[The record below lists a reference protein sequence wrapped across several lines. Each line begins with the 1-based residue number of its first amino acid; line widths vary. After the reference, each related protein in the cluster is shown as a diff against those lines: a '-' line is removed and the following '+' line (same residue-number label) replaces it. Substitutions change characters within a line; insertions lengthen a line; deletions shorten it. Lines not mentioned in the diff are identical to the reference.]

1 MILLPSRRPVA
12 PSLKRRELLQIGA
25 AGALGLS
32 LPKLIQ
38 AEETAGHATATAT
51 ARNCIYIFLC
61 GGPSQLDMWDPKPD
75 APTGIRS
82 PFQPLQTN
90 VEGIHFTE
98 LLPRTSRHADKLAII
113 RSMRH
118 DNSAPD
124 VGIAYTLLATAS
136 PPSKKTYPPTR
147 EDHPAIGGA
156 LDYLLGT
163 PSELPSWVILP
174 RVFTTGSNYY
184 KGQTAGFLGPAHDP
198 FALTEPKVDSLADR
212 DFRIGSL
219 SPPEDVN
226 PERQN
231 ARRELLERIDG
242 LTIPG
247 VESPGIDRVEQYRKQ
262 ALSMVSTDRG
272 KRAFNLEAEP
282 AGLRDRYG
290 RNEYG
295 QSFLL
300 SRRLI
305 ESGVRMVNVFW
316 TYYGK
321 DGCQFNLWDNHGIDG
336 PVCGG
341 YRTGFDMIRAPY
353 CCPSFDQAFSA
364 LIEDLDLRGL
374 LRETLVVVVGEF
386 GRTPKINKT
395 AGRDHW
401 PHCYSAVLAGGGV
414 QGGQVYGSSDSH
426 AAYVREAPVSPDDFG
441 ATIFHAFGVPPET
454 LVYDALNRP
463 LPVSRGKPVTA
474 IF

>member
-1 MILLPSRRPVA
+1 MVILLPSRRPA
-12 PSLKRRELLQIGA
+12 ARPLKRRELLRIGA
-25 AGALGLS
+25 ASALGLS
-32 LPKLIQ
+32 LTDLLQ
-38 AEETAGHATATAT
+38 AEGTANRATGT

-75 APTGIRS
+75 APEGIRS

-90 VEGIHFTE
+90 AEGIHFTE
-98 LLPRTSRHADKLAII
+98 LLPRTARHADKLAII

-118 DNSAPD
+118 DNSSHAA
-124 VGIAYTLLATAS
+124 GIAYTLLATGN
-136 PPSKKTYPPTR
+136 PPSKQAFPPTR

-174 RVFTTGSNYY
+174 RVFTTGSNYF

-198 FALTEPKVDSLADR
+198 FALTEPKLDSLADR
-212 DFRIGSL
+212 EFRIGSL
-219 SPPEDVN
+219 SPPQDVSSA
-226 PERQN
+226 RQN
-231 ARRELLERIDG
+231 ARRDLLERIDR
-242 LTIPG
+242 LSSSG
-247 VESPGIDRVEQYRKQ
+247 VESPGMARVRHYREQ

-282 AGLRDRYG
+282 ARLRERYG

-300 SRRLI
+300 SRRLV
-305 ESGVRMVNVFW
+305 ESGVRMVNLFW

-341 YRTGFDMIRAPY
+341 YRTGFDMIQAPY

-374 LRETLVVVVGEF
+374 LKETLVVVVGEF

-401 PHCYSAVLAGGGV
+401 PNCYSAVLAGGGV

-426 AAYVREAPVSPDDFG
+426 AAYVQDAPVSPDDFG

-454 LVYDALNRP
+454 LIYDGLDRP